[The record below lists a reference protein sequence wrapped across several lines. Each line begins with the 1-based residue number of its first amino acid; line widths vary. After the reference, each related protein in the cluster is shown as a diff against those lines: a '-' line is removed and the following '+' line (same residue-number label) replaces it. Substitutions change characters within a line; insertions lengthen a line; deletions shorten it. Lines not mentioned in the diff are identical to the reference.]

1 LSALLAGRVAVVTG
15 AARGLGA
22 AIAGR
27 LEEHGAKAVRLDLT
41 LDPPCD
47 VTDEASLAAA
57 FAPLKRVDVL
67 VANAGLVPP
76 WRDVAALDVSEWDRV
91 FAVNVRGVALT
102 MKHALEKMPAGGS
115 IIAMGSIQSEK
126 AAARQALYTATKHAV
141 LGLVRAAALELG
153 PRGIRVN
160 AIGPGSIATEALR
173 GRVAWRAEQGIGA
186 APDAALAAMAAETP
200 LGRLA
205 TEADVAD
212 AALFLASDLSRAIT
226 GKLLRVDSGLP

>member
-1 LSALLAGRVAVVTG
+1 VSALLTGRVAVVTG
-15 AARGLGA
+15 AARGIGA
-22 AIAGR
+22 AIAAR
-27 LEEHGAKAVRLDLT
+27 FSEAGAAVVRLDLS

-57 FAPLKRVDVL
+57 FARLPRVDVL

-76 WRDVAALDVSEWDRV
+76 WREVSALDVAEWDRV
-91 FAVNVRGVALT
+91 FAVNVRGVALA
-102 MKHALEKMPAGGS
+102 MKHAVPRMPRGGA
-115 IIAMGSIQSEK
+115 IVAMGSILSEK

-160 AIGPGSIATEALR
+160 ALGPGSIATQALR
-173 GRVAWRAEQGIGA
+173 GRVDARAASGIGP
-186 APDAALAAMAAETP
+186 APEVAFAALAAETP

-205 TEADVAD
+205 TEAEVAD
-212 AALFLASDLSRAIT
+212 AALFLASDLSAAIT
-226 GKLLRVDSGLP
+226 GRLLRVDSGLP